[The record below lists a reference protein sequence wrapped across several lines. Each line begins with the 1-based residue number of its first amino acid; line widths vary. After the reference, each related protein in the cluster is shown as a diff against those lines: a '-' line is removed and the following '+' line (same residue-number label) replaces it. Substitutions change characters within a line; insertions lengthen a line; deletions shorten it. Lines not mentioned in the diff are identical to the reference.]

1 MKVKNLMLVI
11 GLALGLMTLMSSTC
25 NKEEDPADPNNCTG
39 FVSASSTGYLAGN
52 YCFDEITTY
61 TYVANSYVTLWAAQI
76 GTEYGM
82 DLRLG
87 SDGGAPLVPG
97 TYNCGPGTFGFVEL
111 IFEGATDNEFY
122 KSTSGTLT
130 ITVVNETNFSGSFN
144 VTAEGY
150 YNKETIQFTGTVTK

>member
-1 MKVKNLMLVI
+1 MFVM
-11 GLALGLMTLMSSTC
+11 GLLLGLITLMSSTC
-25 NKEEDPADPNNCTG
+25 NKEDQPSDPNQCNG
-39 FVSASSTGYLAGN
+39 FVSASSTGYLVAN

-61 TYVANSYVTLWAAQI
+61 TYVANSYVTLWAAQT

-87 SDGGAPLVPG
+87 SDGGTPLVPG
-97 TYNCGPGTFGFVEL
+97 TYKCGPGTFGFVEL

-130 ITVVNETNFSGSFN
+130 ITQVDANNFVGSFN

-150 YNKETIQFTGTVTK
+150 YNKEVIQFTGSIAK